1 MGSMYEISNFDHMNA
16 KVNALTHKV
25 DNLSITTTTAAISI
39 TPKCKIYGVSN
50 HIRAE
55 WKLLA

>member
-1 MGSMYEISNFDHMNA
+1 MGSMYEICNFDHMKA

-25 DNLSITTTTAAISI
+25 DNLSVTTTTTAVSI

-50 HIRAE
+50 HIRVE
-55 WKLLA
+55 CQLLA